1 MRRAIAASRPFEV
14 VVLNYAKDGRQYWV
28 RIEARPTHD
37 REGAFTGYI
46 AVEADVTEERI
57 SASRENL
64 AERIAAQLLASDSL
78 QVGGERLVRELV
90 QELDVRAAQVW
101 MVEPG
106 SPTLVYLSGA
116 SADPAGEGWLEV
128 SRTVPFAR
136 GDDWVVGVGA
146 PGTAWGTGKTYARTD
161 FWSQDANGQVSRRA
175 RAAIAAGIRTV
186 CAAPVHG
193 LGGVIAVLE
202 VGGSLNFPGHERLP
216 SLLDRVAEQL
226 AAFILQ
232 DSSRRAFEAIFRQSP
247 DALLLVD
254 VAGRVRA
261 LNARGAALFGEAAGQ
276 PVDALVPG
284 VRALIDGA
292 FEGAS
297 EPHLAQLEARR
308 ATGDTFLAELTLATT
323 PASSTQAAIV
333 ALRDLTDRLRMQ
345 EELRRS
351 LKEKTTLVQE
361 VHHRVKN
368 NLQIIS
374 SMVALQADTIA
385 ADDVRQALM
394 DTVNRVQSMALVHQ
408 QLYANEDLSRIDFG
422 DYAQSLCG
430 ALRSSLD
437 PGATFELEA
446 QPVELPIDRAVP
458 CGLIVNELVTNALKH
473 GRSDDGRCRLRI
485 RVEPSAGGFAF
496 EVADSGP
503 GVAARPAAPRS
514 GAPSIGQKLIQAL
527 VRQLRAKL
535 TTTHEGG
542 TRVRVEVPDE
552 AG

>member
-1 MRRAIAASRPFEV
+1 
-14 VVLNYAKDGRQYWV
+14 
-28 RIEARPTHD
+28 
-37 REGAFTGYI
+37 
-46 AVEADVTEERI
+46 
-57 SASRENL
+57 
-64 AERIAAQLLASDSL
+64 
-78 QVGGERLVRELV
+78 
-90 QELDVRAAQVW
+90 
-101 MVEPG
+101 
-106 SPTLVYLSGA
+106 
-116 SADPAGEGWLEV
+116 
-128 SRTVPFAR
+128 
-136 GDDWVVGVGA
+136 
-146 PGTAWGTGKTYARTD
+146 
-161 FWSQDANGQVSRRA
+161 
-175 RAAIAAGIRTV
+175 
-186 CAAPVHG
+186 
-193 LGGVIAVLE
+193 
-202 VGGSLNFPGHERLP
+202 
-216 SLLDRVAEQL
+216 
-226 AAFILQ
+226 
-232 DSSRRAFEAIFRQSP
+232 
-247 DALLLVD
+247 
-254 VAGRVRA
+254 
-261 LNARGAALFGEAAGQ
+261 
-276 PVDALVPG
+276 
-284 VRALIDGA
+284 
-292 FEGAS
+292 
-297 EPHLAQLEARR
+297 
-308 ATGDTFLAELTLATT
+308 
-323 PASSTQAAIV
+323 
-333 ALRDLTDRLRMQ
+333 
-345 EELRRS
+345 
-351 LKEKTTLVQE
+351 
-361 VHHRVKN
+361 VKN

-485 RVEPSAGGFAF
+485 RVEPCAGGFAF

-503 GVAARPAAPRS
+503 GLAARPAAPRS